1 MFENSVVKMEGGS
14 AMELK
19 DVEKFNS
26 RKLLI
31 SYQLVEEKEPIES
44 TEDKDDDVLNT
55 FGNEINSQE
64 LS

>member
-1 MFENSVVKMEGGS
+1 MEGGS
-14 AMELK
+14 AIELK

-31 SYQLVEEKEPIES
+31 SYQIIEEEEPIES